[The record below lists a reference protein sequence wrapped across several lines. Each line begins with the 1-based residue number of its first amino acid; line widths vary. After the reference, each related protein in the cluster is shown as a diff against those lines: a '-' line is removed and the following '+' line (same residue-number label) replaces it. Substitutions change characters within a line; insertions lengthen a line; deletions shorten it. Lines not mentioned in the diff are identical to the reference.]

1 MKRPFRQTC
10 MPSKG
15 KAKSKCKRRT
25 HSQHSKQT
33 AQSLR
38 QGLDRLLLAF
48 HIFWVDDGRCGWR
61 QCFFSG
67 SGCTRSIR
75 RFSSRQQCP
84 TDCHYLLIIIST
96 VKMYVVINLTVSC
109 GWSRR
114 WKLPLKIITAWRR
127 GRRCILHLLATTT
140 NEAGKE
146 ATRHHNITIMLL
158 KSKPVLVRHAWLLR
172 S

>member
-1 MKRPFRQTC
+1 MCVANEDPLFFDRQAC
-10 MPSKG
+10 PARE

-48 HIFWVDDGRCGWR
+48 HIFWVDDGRYGWR
-61 QCFFSG
+61 LCFFSW
-67 SGCTRSIR
+67 SRCTRSIW

-84 TDCHYLLIIIST
+84 ADCYFLLIYIST
-96 VKMYVVINLTVSC
+96 DNTFIVINRTISG

-114 WKLPLKIITAWRR
+114 WKLRLQVITITIA
-127 GRRCILHLLATTT
+127 ILRLLTTTT
-140 NEAGKE
+140 NQAEKQAT
-146 ATRHHNITIMLL
+146 TRHHNITIMLL
-158 KSKPVLVRHAWLLR
+158 KSQPVLVVDLY